1 MEFSF
6 FGGGV
11 CPAYDYGKIA
21 VCVEGY
27 GYAVQRRPNIA
38 RLTYDMARYTSSVKK
53 KWVTHFEPLCTDIER
68 GIFRESSEYL
78 FKLQGPQRTLE
89 EWWKEIV

>member
-1 MEFSF
+1 M
-6 FGGGV
+6 GGGV
-11 CPAYDYGKIA
+11 CPAYDYGKIV

-53 KWVTHFEPLCTDIER
+53 NGLLTLSHCALIL
-68 GIFRESSEYL
+68 REGSSE
-78 FKLQGPQRTLE
+78 KAQNICSNCKARKE
-89 EWWKEIV
+89 RWKSGGKKSFD